1 MIKLFFKS
9 KKTKVGFK
17 GILVFSLLFSFVIFW
32 FCEGLFGDLKK
43 ILLKKIIN
51 TCNIR
56 LPKSS
61 ICDGVGRDK
70 SFFFSGVARTYN
82 GDLVGLEWSF
92 FFFPLSFLSNTLE
105 FTPTLLKKNI
115 CVLQFVFIWI
125 FVIILFVTIYF
136 ALMLFEI

>member
-32 FCEGLFGDLKK
+32 FCEGLFGDFKK
-43 ILLKKIIN
+43 KLLTHATFDYQNPPSAMVLEVASHSLSAVWRVLTAEIWLG
-51 TCNIR
+51 CN
-56 LPKSS
+56 
-61 ICDGVGRDK
+61 GV
-70 SFFFSGVARTYN
+70 F
-82 GDLVGLEWSF
+82 
-92 FFFPLSFLSNTLE
+92 FLSSLFSLQYLGVHNN
-105 FTPTLLKKNI
+105 PSKKNI

>member
-43 ILLKKIIN
+43 KIIN

-61 ICDGVGRDK
+61 ICDGVGNGK
-70 SFFFSGVARTYN
+70 SFSFSGVARAYS
-82 GDLVGLEWSF
+82 GDLVGLQWSF
-92 FFFPLSFLSNTLE
+92 FSFLS
-105 FTPTLLKKNI
+105 
-115 CVLQFVFIWI
+115 
-125 FVIILFVTIYF
+125 LFSPIPWSSQQPF
-136 ALMLFEI
+136 